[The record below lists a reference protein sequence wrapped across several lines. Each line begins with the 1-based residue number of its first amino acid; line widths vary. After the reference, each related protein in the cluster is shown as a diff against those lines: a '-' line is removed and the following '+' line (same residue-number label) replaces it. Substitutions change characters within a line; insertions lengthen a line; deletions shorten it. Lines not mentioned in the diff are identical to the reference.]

1 MQTWKEGEGGVV
13 GGDAKGRGGGGKIKR
28 GWGGKGGGT
37 FKERMWRDKEKGRSG
52 GDVEGVGAGVGQ
64 CEWGRRRRSGGMAK
78 EDEGG
83 REWGRG
89 DEGGRIWGTRGRGK
103 VSRGGGVAREG

>member
-1 MQTWKEGEGGVV
+1 
-13 GGDAKGRGGGGKIKR
+13 
-28 GWGGKGGGT
+28 
-37 FKERMWRDKEKGRSG
+37 MWREKGKENGRSGRRRSG

-64 CEWGRRRRSGGMAK
+64 CEGGRRRTSGGMAK

-89 DEGGRIWGTRGRGK
+89 DEGGGSWGTRVRGE
-103 VSRGGGVAREG
+103 VGRGGGVVREGQG